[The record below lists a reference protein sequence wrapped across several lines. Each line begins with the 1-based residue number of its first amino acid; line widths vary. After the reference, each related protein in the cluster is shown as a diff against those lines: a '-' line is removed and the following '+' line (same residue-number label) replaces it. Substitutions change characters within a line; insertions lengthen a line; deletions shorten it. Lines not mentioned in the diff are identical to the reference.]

1 MVKEKSNMKQILAK
15 DKAIIISNTEVLFLD
30 HPSTIY
36 TDDDVVVKIGKTDE
50 EVKTALTVS
59 EIKKALGISKVEYS
73 TKATKNEL
81 LSRLYD
87 EKVISDITPVIRK

>member
-1 MVKEKSNMKQILAK
+1 MKQILAK

-50 EVKTALTVS
+50 EAKTALTVT
-59 EIKKALGISKVEYS
+59 EIKKALGINKVKYS
-73 TKATKNEL
+73 IKETKEVL
-81 LSRLYD
+81 LVKLYD

>member
-1 MVKEKSNMKQILAK
+1 VHKLGNMKQILAK
-15 DKAIIISNTEVLFLD
+15 DKAILISNTEVLFLD
-30 HPSTIY
+30 HPSTIF

-50 EVKTALTVS
+50 EAKTALTVT
-59 EIKKALGISKVEYS
+59 EIKKALGISKVKYS

-87 EKVISDITPVIRK
+87 EKVIDNITPVIRK